1 VTRPASPF
9 APPPSKRRSAQK
21 RDTASEAAEKAYV
34 RQRDRGCVADRA
46 RSKTWTPNRTWLSGG
61 TCSGRLEVDHVRASG
76 ALSKKSVTHRSN
88 MVLLCS
94 WHHKLKTEYG
104 RTWRPLL
111 LAYLE
116 RVEVGE

>member
-1 VTRPASPF
+1 MTRPSSPF
-9 APPPSKRRSAQK
+9 APPPPLKRKVVK
-21 RDTASEAAEKAYV
+21 RDTAAELREKRAV
-34 RQRDRGCVADRA
+34 WMRDHECVYALVHDDR
-46 RSKTWTPNRTWLSGG
+46 SYCQGP
-61 TCSGRLEVDHVRASG
+61 LEVDHVRASG

-88 MVLLCS
+88 MVLLCH

-104 RTWRPLL
+104 RVWRPLL

>member
-1 VTRPASPF
+1 VTRPASAF
-9 APPPSKRRSAQK
+9 ASPPIKRRPAQK
-21 RDTASEAAEKAYV
+21 RDDVAAMNEKVYV
-34 RQRDRGCVADRA
+34 RIRDKGCVANRA
-46 RSKTWTPNRTWLSGG
+46 LEAGPKLYYPCDGP
-61 TCSGRLEVDHVRASG
+61 LEVDHVRASG

-88 MVLLCS
+88 MVLLCA

-116 RVEVGE
+116 RVEK

>member
-9 APPPSKRRSAQK
+9 ALPPIKRKPTVK
-21 RDTASEAAEKAYV
+21 RDTADEAAEKAYV
-34 RQRDRGCVADRA
+34 RARDKGCVAQKAA
-46 RSKTWTPNRTWLSGG
+46 RYPILTTPAACDGPLQ
-61 TCSGRLEVDHVRASG
+61 VDHVRTSG
-76 ALSKKSVTHRSN
+76 ALSKKSVTHRKN

-94 WHHKLKTEYG
+94 WHHRLKTEYG

-116 RVEVGE
+116 RVEGTK